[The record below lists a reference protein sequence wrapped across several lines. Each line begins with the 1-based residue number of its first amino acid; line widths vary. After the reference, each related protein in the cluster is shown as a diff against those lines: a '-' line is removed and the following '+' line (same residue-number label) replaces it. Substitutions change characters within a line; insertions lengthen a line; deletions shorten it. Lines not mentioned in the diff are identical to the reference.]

1 MGWFDDLTDV
11 GSWAINPGGGI
22 TNMLTNGAVAGG
34 IDKGENA
41 LANGF
46 QYMTTTPGQKLAN
59 DDRQMLMNQMGS
71 GSPYLVNSQQT
82 GNWNGLIK
90 QLQQQ
95 SNGQGPSL
103 AGDAYN
109 NASNNAMSQAIA
121 MSHGST
127 AGAARAGMNQL
138 GNVQA
143 GMANGLANAR
153 NQEIMGARSQLGG
166 AINGAE
172 QTDLARQK
180 ANQDAWLQL
189 LNQQMGL
196 TKAQMGLP
204 TPMQQLGPVIQGAGN
219 IAKTFAGGG
228 SGAAGPNQM
237 KAF

>member
-1 MGWFDDLTDV
+1 MSWFDDVTDA

-22 TNMLTNGAVAGG
+22 TNALTGGLISGA

-41 LANGF
+41 IGNGF
-46 QYMTTTPGQKLAN
+46 NYLTTTPGQKLAN

-71 GSPYLVNSQQT
+71 GSPYISNSPQT
-82 GNWNGLIK
+82 GNWSNLIK
-90 QLQQQ
+90 QLQLQ
-95 SNGQGPSL
+95 SSGQGPSL

-109 NASNNAMSQAIA
+109 NASNNAMNQAIA

-127 AGAARAGMNQL
+127 AGSARAGINQL
-138 GNVQA
+138 GNVQS

-166 AINGAE
+166 AITGAE
-172 QTDLARQK
+172 QTDIQRQK

-204 TPMQQLGPVIQGAGN
+204 TPMQQIGPIIQGAGN
-219 IAKTFAGGG
+219 IAKTVAGGG
-228 SGAAGPNQM
+228 VGTAGPQM